1 MKALQELWRDNPYM
15 VAAAVIAPI
24 VFAVVFALIWVLLS
38 GSSGANPTEQV
49 GSATAQVEQTTTPAR
64 TVVQVQSDDEQQSEG
79 AAVSSYRDRPSP
91 EASQQSTAPA
101 AQQEGSSQAGQTEN
115 PDAEEQVG
123 SEPLPD
129 LQGLVHFD
137 IADMSNFR
145 YGLEEERGAILP
157 IDNGIVPSSGP
168 NHTTTWQLLLPTAR
182 IHADIVSLGRTPRG
196 AIGAPDNPFVVGWFN
211 ISAAPGEP
219 GNSILAGHRDY
230 EDIDGNVGSGVC
242 WELDRVETGDQMVVR
257 DAERSIAFVY
267 EIIEKVV
274 LDPNQPDSARYLAD
288 TEEPIITL
296 ITCTGSFNPTTH
308 NYSHRL
314 VIVGLLQATAS
325 A

>member
-1 MKALQELWRDNPYM
+1 MNALNELWRKNPYA
-15 VAAAVIAPI
+15 VAAAVVAPI
-24 VFAVVFALIWVLLS
+24 VFAVVFALIWVL
-38 GSSGANPTEQV
+38 SSGGGGNPTEQV
-49 GSATAQVEQTTTPAR
+49 GSATGQGDQTPTPAR
-64 TVVQVQSDDEQQSEG
+64 TVVQVQSDDEPQSEG
-79 AAVSSYRDRPSP
+79 AAAPGDRERTPR
-91 EASQQSTAPA
+91 ETSQQSA
-101 AQQEGSSQAGQTEN
+101 AATQQEGSSEADRAEDGGAQEQA
-115 PDAEEQVG
+115 G
-123 SEPLPD
+123 SEPLPE
-129 LQGLVHFD
+129 LGELVSFD
-137 IADMSNFR
+137 IADDSNFR

-168 NHTTTWQLLLPTAR
+168 NHATTWQLLLPTAR
-182 IHADIVSLGRTPRG
+182 IRADIVSLGRTPRG

-211 ISAAPGEP
+211 LSAPPGEQ

-274 LDPNQPDSARYLAD
+274 LDPKQPDSARYLANSD
-288 TEEPIITL
+288 ESIITL
-296 ITCTGSFNPTTH
+296 ITCTGSFDPTTH
-308 NYSHRL
+308 TYSHRL
-314 VIVGLLQATAS
+314 VIVGLLEATAS